1 MSVPTSLRTGVVF
14 PQTEIG
20 ADPHVLRDF
29 AQAAEDLG
37 YTHIA
42 PFDHVLGA
50 DPKTHDSFRL
60 LYTHEQMFHEPF
72 ALFGYLA
79 ACTTTLEF
87 ATSIMILPQRE
98 TVLVAK
104 QAAEVDILSGGRL
117 RLGVAVGWNPVE
129 YEVLGRDW
137 HTRGRVIE
145 EQMVLLRRLWT
156 EQLVDFRGE
165 WHDIRDAGINPL
177 PVQRPIPLWLGGM
190 AEPVIERVG
199 RLADGWFPR
208 FPSLNQRGHA
218 EVMPRRY
225 DEPASIVARMHEY
238 ARQAG
243 RDPADIA
250 IEGRVFVPNRTPD
263 DWHAEWQAW
272 KALGATHMQLYTM
285 EEGLSP
291 DGHIDC
297 LRRFAEEAGDW

>member
-1 MSVPTSLRTGVVF
+1 MSVPTSLQTGVVF

-29 AQAAEDLG
+29 AQAAEELG
-37 YTHIA
+37 YAHIA

-50 DPKTHDSFRL
+50 DPAVHDSFRM

-72 ALFGYLA
+72 SLFGYLA
-79 ACTTTLEF
+79 ACTSTLEF
-87 ATSIMILPQRE
+87 ATGIMILPQRE
-98 TVLVAK
+98 TLLVAK
-104 QAAEVDILSGGRL
+104 QAAEVDVLSGGRM

-129 YEVLGRDW
+129 YAGLGRDW
-137 HTRGRVIE
+137 RTRGRMIE
-145 EQMVLLRRLWT
+145 EQIILLRKLWT
-156 EQLVDFRGE
+156 EELVDFKGE
-165 WHDIRDAGINPL
+165 WHEIVDAGLNPL
-177 PVQRPIPLWLGGM
+177 PVQRPIPIWLGGM

-208 FPSLNQRGHA
+208 FPALNQRGHA

-225 DEPASIVARMHEY
+225 DEPKAIIARMHGY
-238 ARQAG
+238 ARKAG
-243 RDPADIA
+243 RDPAEIA

-263 DWHAEWQAW
+263 DWHAEWNAW
-272 KALGATHMQLYTM
+272 KDLGATHMQLYTM
-285 EEGLSP
+285 EEGLTP

-297 LRRFAEEAGDW
+297 MRRFAAEATGW